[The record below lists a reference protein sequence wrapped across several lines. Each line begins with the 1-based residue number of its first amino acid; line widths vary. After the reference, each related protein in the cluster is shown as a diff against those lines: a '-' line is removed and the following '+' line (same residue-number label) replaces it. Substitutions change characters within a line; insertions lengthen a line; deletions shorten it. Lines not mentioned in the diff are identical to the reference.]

1 MIYFMSFFF
10 YINGN
15 IVIYVL
21 KEYLS
26 VLIKYEKMICII
38 LVLLF

>member
-1 MIYFMSFFF
+1 MEILLF
-10 YINGN
+10 
-15 IVIYVL
+15 VVL

-38 LVLLF
+38 LVMLF